1 MIIRVL
7 GIKVCLVLT
16 ISLISRTEL
25 RLNLQAPRQDK
36 VIAPAI
42 VAGLIGAGA
51 TLASSGISAYSNYK
65 SQQAELNARKEAA
78 AQLKQQGQLTDN
90 EYKAI
95 INKIDQYYAN
105 RGSLGS
111 SSDVEAY
118 KQAIAGYDPNAYAA
132 EVKDFDDE
140 YDKNKEDFLN
150 PYYSRIIGDTANQIQ
165 HTAAGAGLGRGSGAA
180 LNIAKGVSEKSDE
193 LYKTAMNEYNQDR
206 DFAYKTYADAIKNNQ
221 ARLDA
226 LRSGTEYKLGL
237 QGNLA
242 QDYYNTQDSK
252 ISDQLKAQQDRLAAQ
267 QTYANAIAGLY

>member
-1 MIIRVL
+1 M
-7 GIKVCLVLT
+7 
-16 ISLISRTEL
+16 
-25 RLNLQAPRQDK
+25 
-36 VIAPAI
+36 APAI

-95 INKIDQYYAN
+95 ISQIDQYYAN

-118 KQAIAGYDPNAYAA
+118 KKAINGYNPEDYAS
-132 EVKDFDDE
+132 EVKNFE

-242 QDYYNTQDSK
+242 QDYYNTQDSR